1 MFYRPQIINY
11 RGYFCTIKELA
22 QSMRKAGWM
31 KTHVFELGIEAIM
44 YNRQV
49 GSKKIIM
56 PVRFSVREIKTHSF
70 SFFCFLALKLLLYY
84 LILHF
89 PTDLASKAR
98 SRCEG
103 AA

>member
-1 MFYRPQIINY
+1 
-11 RGYFCTIKELA
+11 
-22 QSMRKAGWM
+22 MRKAGWM
-31 KTHVFELGIEAIM
+31 KTHVFEFGIEAIM

-56 PVRFSVREIKTHSF
+56 PVRFSVREIKPTVS
-70 SFFCFLALKLLLYY
+70 SFFLFLALKLLLYY

-89 PTDLASKAR
+89 PTDLASEAQ
-98 SRCEG
+98 SRYEG

>member
-1 MFYRPQIINY
+1 MFYMPQIINY
-11 RGYFCTIKELA
+11 HGYFCTIKELA

-56 PVRFSVREIKTHSF
+56 PVRFSVREIKPTIF
-70 SFFCFLALKLLLYY
+70 SFCLALKLFLYH
-84 LILHF
+84 LILPF
-89 PTDLASKAR
+89 FTDLASKT
-98 SRCEG
+98 
-103 AA
+103 

>member
-1 MFYRPQIINY
+1 MFYKLQIINY

-56 PVRFSVREIKTHSF
+56 PVRFSAREIKTHSF
-70 SFFCFLALKLLLYY
+70 SFFLFFGTEVVALLSDSTFLNRLGFKGS
-84 LILHF
+84 I
-89 PTDLASKAR
+89 
-98 SRCEG
+98 
-103 AA
+103 

>member
-1 MFYRPQIINY
+1 MFYRLQIINY

-70 SFFCFLALKLLLYY
+70 SFFLFFGTEVVALLSDST
-84 LILHF
+84 F
-89 PTDLASKAR
+89 PHRLGFRGSI
-98 SRCEG
+98 
-103 AA
+103 